1 MRALFVAALLC
12 VCARA
17 QAADDVAAKA
27 HYQAAQAYFDQARF
41 ADALRE
47 YEESYKLAPYPAILY
62 REGVC
67 LEQLGRY
74 GEAADMLQKFLEADP
89 KTNRRAVV
97 EASIERLRARA
108 APPSSE
114 TKPVET
120 PPQAAEKSVEA
131 KPAPVSAPVVTAQ
144 EPRRRPYLLPGLML
158 GGAVAVAVVGAGLI
172 GSVAG
177 DYNSCARPCSED
189 AISSMRSRTYASYAM
204 FGVAGALAIVDIVL
218 WVRAAR
224 QGRAPSVAMVR
235 F

>member
-1 MRALFVAALLC
+1 MRSVFVAALLC

-74 GEAADMLQKFLEADP
+74 GEAADMLQKFLDADP

-97 EASIERLRARA
+97 EASIGRLRARA
-108 APPSSE
+108 APPPTE

-120 PPQAAEKSVEA
+120 SPPPVEQPAAEA
-131 KPAPVSAPVVTAQ
+131 KPAPAPVVTAQ
-144 EPRRRPYLLPGLML
+144 EPRRRPYLVPGLVL
-158 GGAVAVAVVGAGLI
+158 GGAVAVAVVGAALI

-177 DYNSCARPCSED
+177 DYNSCVRPCSED
-189 AISSMRSRTYASYAM
+189 AISSMQSRTYASYAM
-204 FGVAGALAIVDIVL
+204 FGIAGALAIVDVVL

>member
-1 MRALFVAALLC
+1 VRAWFVAALVC

-17 QAADDVAAKA
+17 WAADDVAAKA

-41 ADALRE
+41 ADAIRE
-47 YEESYKLAPYPAILY
+47 YEESYRLAPYPAILY
-62 REGVC
+62 REGIC

-74 GEAADMLQKFLEADP
+74 GEAADMMQKFLDADP

-108 APPSSE
+108 APPP
-114 TKPVET
+114 TET
-120 PPQAAEKSVEA
+120 PPPPVDPSASLRAVEA
-131 KPAPVSAPVVTAQ
+131 KPAPVIAPVVTAQ
-144 EPRRRPYLLPGLML
+144 EPRRRPYLLPGLVL

-189 AISSMRSRTYASYAM
+189 AISSMQSRAYASYAM
-204 FGVAGALAIVDIVL
+204 FGVAGALAIVDVVL
-218 WVRAAR
+218 WVRAAK